1 MSYHAVT
8 WNWAEHPARFAEPA
22 PREQEWWL
30 GRPIPATDEPPTFAL
45 QPLDATSP
53 NQSEVIPY
61 LFGRSCP
68 LVTQAFA
75 AAVVDFGVDHV
86 QVVPVRLMDGKREI
100 PGYVGLN
107 VLGLV
112 HAADL
117 EASVYQEFAGG
128 PVLDVAFSSL
138 VLAPAR
144 TYGLPL
150 FRLAEDPSHLWLH
163 DALRAHLLA
172 AGFDR
177 LAWWKPSQI
186 GSP

>member
-1 MSYHAVT
+1 MSYRAVT
-8 WNWAEHPARFAEPA
+8 WDWAQHPARFAQPA
-22 PREQEWWL
+22 PRGQDWWL
-30 GRPIPATDEPPTFAL
+30 GRRIEPGTEPPTFAL

-53 NQSEVIPY
+53 NQSAEVPY

-68 LVTQAFA
+68 LVTRVFA
-75 AAVVDFGVDHV
+75 EALLAFGVDHV
-86 QVVPVRLMDGKREI
+86 QVLPVRLVDGEHEI
-100 PGYVGLN
+100 PGFVGLN

-117 EASVYQEFAGG
+117 DASVYQDFAGG

-138 VLAPAR
+138 VLDPAR
-144 TYGLPL
+144 AHGLPL

-163 DALRAHLLA
+163 DALRIHLIA